1 MKPNFAPVLWIT
13 GLSDAGK
20 TTTSKILVD
29 KLREENIKVIALDGD
44 ELRKIFK
51 SKDFSIQ
58 SRIELGFQYSNL
70 CQVLSSQG
78 ILTVISCIGLLKE
91 IHAYNRKNIK
101 NYIDIFLDV
110 PIEVLIKRD
119 SKGIYK
125 RFKEGKINNV
135 YGLDINYD
143 KPSSPKI
150 HVKYDIN
157 QSPNS
162 VATNI
167 FEELKNMNL
176 INNL

>member
-1 MKPNFAPVLWIT
+1 M
-13 GLSDAGK
+13 
-20 TTTSKILVD
+20 
-29 KLREENIKVIALDGD
+29 
-44 ELRKIFK
+44 
-51 SKDFSIQ
+51 
-58 SRIELGFQYSNL
+58 
-70 CQVLSSQG
+70 
-78 ILTVISCIGLLKE
+78 
-91 IHAYNRKNIK
+91 
-101 NYIDIFLDV
+101 DV

-125 RFKEGKINNV
+125 GFKEGKINNV

-167 FEELKNMNL
+167 FEELKNMHL
-176 INNL
+176 INN